1 MQAELYP
8 KKKKPFLCLSGN
20 HVMPSHL
27 SGTPPLYLH
36 RKENKACKQRG
47 NVKPLFPFLCSL
59 FVGFHQY
66 RLTARF
72 VHPIYLY
79 VFRFAFK
86 KKSSTV
92 FSSFCLWHNA
102 VTHTRTKSVKGKKKK
117 AQKTPGKEMFSNPV
131 QKTRNIKGGT
141 NALRL
146 YNTIERRG
154 KEKKK

>member
-8 KKKKPFLCLSGN
+8 KKKKVSLCLSGN

-36 RKENKACKQRG
+36 RKENEACKQRG

-72 VHPIYLY
+72 VHPTCLS

-86 KKSSTV
+86 KKALPFFLLFAS
-92 FSSFCLWHNA
+92 
-102 VTHTRTKSVKGKKKK
+102 
-117 AQKTPGKEMFSNPV
+117 
-131 QKTRNIKGGT
+131 GT
-141 NALRL
+141 TL
-146 YNTIERRG
+146 
-154 KEKKK
+154 